1 MLKHSLLMVYRNF
14 LRGKGY
20 FLINLTGLTAGLVC
34 TLLIFLWVRDEFRMN
49 KFHAND
55 ERLYQFMEHQQYAT
69 NIMTTS
75 STPGILAENIKLDIP
90 EVEYAVETSWIN
102 DHTLSI
108 KDHNVK
114 GKGYSASEDFFNVFS
129 YPLKQG
135 DPSLV
140 LKDKYAI
147 VLSEGLAIRLFGT
160 TEGVVGQ
167 TVEIDHDQSFNITG
181 LFSDIGPQS
190 SFVFEFVT
198 SWEYFKEQ
206 NTWVNE
212 WGNNGPSAYVVLK
225 AGSDPVAFNDK
236 IKDYIKKKDKEDSN
250 VTLFIQKYS
259 ERYLYGRF
267 EEGKQSGGRIEYV
280 RLFSIIAIFILLIA
294 CINFMNLATA
304 RASRKGKEVGIKK
317 AVGATRGTLIFQYLT
332 ESFMMTLLAI
342 GLSCLMV
349 WALMPAFNVV
359 TDKRMVFTMIDG
371 QLLAWL
377 AAVLVFTGLIAGSYP
392 ALYLSGFGPAAVLK
406 GMVKGSI
413 GELWARKGL
422 VVLQFFISVFL
433 IVSVLVIYKQILF
446 VQNTDLGY
454 KKDHLIQFPTEGKV
468 YTNMETFLNEVR
480 ATPGVVNA
488 STIGHGLLGRN
499 SNTSGLEWEGKN
511 PEDRILFE
519 NMGANFQLIETLGI
533 EVLEGRTFSEPS
545 DTTKII
551 FNEAAIE
558 VMNLENPIGKK
569 IRLWGERDLEII
581 GVVKN
586 FHFQSLHDKVNPV
599 FFWLNPKNT
608 WNVMVRLEGG
618 HERKTLQALGELYA
632 SFNPGFSF
640 EYKFQDD
647 EYARQYAAE
656 QRVAKLSGYF
666 ASMAILISC
675 LGLFGLAAFTAE
687 RRLKEIGIRKAL
699 GSSVG
704 SVVLLLSRDFTWMV
718 LISIVLGLPFSYWL
732 LSEWLTR
739 FAFRIPLEIWYFVFA
754 GVVALVIAWLTVA
767 YQALK
772 AARINP
778 VDCLRTE

>member
-1 MLKHSLLMVYRNF
+1 MLMHSLLMVYRNF

-75 STPGILAENIKLDIP
+75 STPGILAETIKQDMP
-90 EVEYAVETSWIN
+90 EIEYAVQTSWIN
-102 DHTLSI
+102 NHTLSI
-108 KDHNVK
+108 KDRNVK
-114 GKGYSASEDFFNVFS
+114 GKGYSVSEDFFSVFS
-129 YPLKQG
+129 YPVTQG
-135 DPSLV
+135 DPALV
-140 LKDKYAI
+140 LREKYGI
-147 VLSEGLAIRLFGT
+147 VISEGLATRIFGT
-160 TEGVVGQ
+160 TEDVIGKAIV
-167 TVEIDHDQSFNITG
+167 IDHDQTFNVTG
-181 LFSDIGPQS
+181 VFRDIGPLS
-190 SFVFEFVT
+190 SFEFDFVT
-198 SWEYFKEQ
+198 TWEYFKEE
-206 NTWVNE
+206 NEWVSQ
-212 WGNNGPSAYVVLK
+212 WGNNGPSAYVVLRTG
-225 AGSDPVAFNDK
+225 ADPVVFNDK
-236 IKDYIKKKDKEDSN
+236 IKDYIKGKEPDSN
-250 VTLFIQKYS
+250 TTLFIQKYS
-259 ERYLYGRF
+259 DRYLHGRW
-267 EEGKQSGGRIEYV
+267 EEGKQTGGRIEYV

-317 AVGATRGTLIFQYLT
+317 AVGASRGTLVLQYLT
-332 ESFMMTLLAI
+332 ESFLMTLIAI
-342 GLSCLMV
+342 VLSCLIV
-349 WALMPAFNVV
+349 WVLIPGFNAV
-359 TDKRMVFTMIDG
+359 TDKRMVFTLIDG
-371 QLLAWL
+371 ELLAWL
-377 AAVLVFTGLIAGSYP
+377 TAVLVLTGLIAGSYP

-422 VVLQFFISVFL
+422 VILQFFISVFL

-446 VQNTDLGY
+446 VQSTDLGY
-454 KKDHLIQFPTEGKV
+454 KKDHLVRFPIEGKV

-480 ATPGVVNA
+480 AIPGVVNA

-511 PEDRILFE
+511 PDDRILFE
-519 NMGANFQLIETLGI
+519 NMGANLQLIETLGI
-533 EVLEGRTFSEPS
+533 ELLEGRTFSELT

-558 VMNLENPIGKK
+558 VMNLEDPIGKK
-569 IRLWGERDLEII
+569 IRLWEERDLEII

-586 FHFQSLHDKVNPV
+586 FNFQSLHEKVNPL
-599 FFWLNPKNT
+599 FFWLNPENT

-618 HERKTLQALGELYA
+618 RERETLSALGEMYK

-640 EYKFQDD
+640 EYKFQDE

-656 QRVAKLSGYF
+656 NRVAKLSSYF

-704 SVVLLLSRDFTWMV
+704 SVVLLLSRDFTGMV
-718 LISIVLGLPFSYWL
+718 LVSIVLGLPFSYWM
-732 LSEWLTR
+732 LSEWLSR
-739 FAFRIPLEIWYFVFA
+739 FAFRIPLEVWYFVFA
-754 GVVALVIAWLTVA
+754 GVIALLIAWVTVA
-767 YQALK
+767 SQALK